1 MKILRIGSVCLVLW
15 LGSILL
21 GACGEEVK
29 PTQTQNAPSPDASR
43 SPESSSGTTANAVPG
58 SRTAV
63 PFFTPS
69 AAATIPPT
77 PAYNLAFDFKAGT
90 PVLDASIT
98 TPLPEGRP
106 QDWSITVDGSGTTK
120 YTKNPRSKS
129 GAVTVDRY
137 LSQDKLNSLLQQL
150 NTLGVID
157 WPETTAPDK
166 VAAGGAA
173 RSIHLYLQGRTK
185 AITDLSGGGGDA
197 LAQMLTLIQKTVDEA
212 PATKGS

>member
-21 GACGEEVK
+21 GACGEEAK
-29 PTQTQNAPSPDASR
+29 PTQAQNSAPDASR
-43 SPESSSGTTANAVPG
+43 SPGTTIVPG
-58 SRTAV
+58 SKTAV

-69 AAATIPPT
+69 AAVTTPPSPT
-77 PAYNLAFDFKAGT
+77 YNLAFDFKAGA

-120 YTKNPRSKS
+120 YIKNPRSKT
-129 GAVTVDRY
+129 GAVTVERY

-157 WPETTAPDK
+157 WPETTSPDK
-166 VAAGGAA
+166 IAAGGAS
-173 RSIHLYLQGRTK
+173 RSLHLYLQGRTK
-185 AITDLSGGGGDA
+185 AITDLSGGSGDA
-197 LAQMLTLIQKTVDEA
+197 LAQMLTLIQKTVEEA
-212 PATKGS
+212 PTTKGT